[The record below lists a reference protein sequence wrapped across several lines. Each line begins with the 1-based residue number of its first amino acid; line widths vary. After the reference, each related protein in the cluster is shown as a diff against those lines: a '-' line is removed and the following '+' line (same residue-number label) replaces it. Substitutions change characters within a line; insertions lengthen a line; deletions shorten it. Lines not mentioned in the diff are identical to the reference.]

1 MINNRC
7 NIEETRL
14 KQTLSLLKKFTSF
27 YIFCME
33 KLCSDCFRPF
43 ALKVI
48 AETLEISATLM
59 NHIRRIQKSNN
70 MGVSPKNLLKSNEQ
84 NPKLISV
91 SHISFLS
98 AKNHVFQI
106 FPIET
111 KGHETA
117 NSPKNMRGVPTLKP
131 TSSKKTFIEP
141 IAR

>member
-1 MINNRC
+1 
-7 NIEETRL
+7 
-14 KQTLSLLKKFTSF
+14 
-27 YIFCME
+27 ME
-33 KLCSDCFRPF
+33 IP
-43 ALKVI
+43 
-48 AETLEISATLM
+48 ATLM

-98 AKNHVFQI
+98 AKTHVFQI

-131 TSSKKTFIEP
+131 TSSKKLS
-141 IAR
+141 